1 MELEGLTVGSETARM
16 TAQVNRDKLQKEL
29 NQGEAKVKA
38 ARILER
44 DIDRLVKF
52 AEQQEEVYQKW
63 RTRKERSTEKSSSIS
78 PSRSRSQMDST
89 EQKADLV
96 LPRIGAASSMA

>member
-1 MELEGLTVGSETARM
+1 MRLCWHVYFATTYNDSDTS
-16 TAQVNRDKLQKEL
+16 LQ
-29 NQGEAKVKA
+29 VKA